1 MPYEFF
7 LLEIIM
13 NYKYSFSRFSTFEGN
28 ALTYLGTTDIFL
40 LRMLN
45 LHLNLVNYKYS
56 ETCLLSLFLEAYIY
70 YGINIAFSRYDHFRF
85 KFYPYY

>member
-13 NYKYSFSRFSTFEGN
+13 NYKYSLSRFSTFEGN

-40 LRMLN
+40 LSMLN

-56 ETCLLSLFLEAYIY
+56 ETCLKYISTFIVSRSLYLLRNKY
-70 YGINIAFSRYDHFRF
+70 RF
-85 KFYPYY
+85 FKI